1 MARTASLP
9 QFQKTKYHQ
18 IPNQFLIQQGNSTKK
33 MNSKEANSKAQSSF
47 DSQKTRA
54 TACSKEAELKA
65 DLLIELYPQFEFK
78 VEEFPEKV
86 RKHNQGIFNDWKGL
100 FRQMYRLDA
109 ITKKST
115 ESTASKSIEHDLPA
129 PSEFAQPSVWPN
141 YSHPL
146 RPPNARGLPLT
157 TLHHVFHQFHHKSSR
172 PLPTTTETVAVRIAA
187 SKLCLRMGEARMK
200 QNVGKLSL
208 MAFSRSEMQISTP
221 SDLTVWQDRP
231 VYSRS

>member
-100 FRQMYRLDA
+100 FR
-109 ITKKST
+109 
-115 ESTASKSIEHDLPA
+115 
-129 PSEFAQPSVWPN
+129 
-141 YSHPL
+141 
-146 RPPNARGLPLT
+146 
-157 TLHHVFHQFHHKSSR
+157 
-172 PLPTTTETVAVRIAA
+172 
-187 SKLCLRMGEARMK
+187 
-200 QNVGKLSL
+200 
-208 MAFSRSEMQISTP
+208 
-221 SDLTVWQDRP
+221 
-231 VYSRS
+231 